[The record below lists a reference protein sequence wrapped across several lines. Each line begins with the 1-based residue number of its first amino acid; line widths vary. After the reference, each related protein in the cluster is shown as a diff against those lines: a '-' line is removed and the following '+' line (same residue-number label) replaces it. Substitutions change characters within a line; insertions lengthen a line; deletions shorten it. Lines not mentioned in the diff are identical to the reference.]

1 MNIISQFANVEETTR
16 RLTENSELSKLTHEF
31 CRVFNLRAKEGGD
44 TGGWGIEVL
53 TPEGFPIG
61 FLRTSREYSP
71 RANQNVLEYQYYST
85 NFINKERRGGRGKNV
100 RASTKISSLVAASKK
115 SDATPNADNMFK
127 LVFKRGMSYAFSN
140 VEGGRSTPSLSIDN
154 DTALKLVESHLGI
167 DTFSIVSIAD
177 LIKEKYNKY
186 LIQKQKIGDSKADA
200 ARFNH
205 GVTMIGI
212 GVANMSSASTYYLVG
227 EVGKVNGDLNIQVPL
242 KRYESLTELP
252 ELMGTVA
259 IIREFMRGQPNP
271 VTSNELGIPLI
282 DKFFVDLD
290 ISVGHFDSSFLWVAI
305 PKEGK

>member
-31 CRVFNLRAKEGGD
+31 CRVFNLRAKEGG
-44 TGGWGIEVL
+44 GSSVGWGIEVL

-61 FLRTSREYSP
+61 FLRTSREYSS

-85 NFINKERRGGRGKNV
+85 NFINKERRGGRGRNV
-100 RASTKISSLVAASKK
+100 RTSTKISSLVAASKK

-127 LVFKRGMSYAFSN
+127 RVFKRGMSYAFSN
-140 VEGGRSTPSLSIDN
+140 VEGGRNTPSLSIDN

-200 ARFNH
+200 ARFNR
-205 GVTMIGI
+205 GVTMIG
-212 GVANMSSASTYYLVG
+212 MSSASTYYLVG
-227 EVGKVNGDLNIQVPL
+227 EVGREINNDLKIQVPL

-271 VTSNELGIPLI
+271 VTSNELGIPWI
-282 DKFFVDLD
+282 DRFFVDLD
-290 ISVGHFDSSFLWVAI
+290 ISVGHHASDFLWVAI